1 MTSCRG
7 GGGGTKKDLISQPPE
22 EGKEQHSREDI
33 FVRSFVRSTTDIF
46 VHLIINDK
54 SRLLAHTP
62 PAAAAAL
69 ERQFMECQDWQ
80 IITTFY
86 TPRMDSTRNRF
97 ERGFTHDTEYNIII
111 HQPRSDPIHAR
122 TTRYVSTHTLG
133 VIRGWAPTAIPIAGG
148 DLFIY

>member
-22 EGKEQHSREDI
+22 EGKEQQQRGYI
-33 FVRSFVRSTTDIF
+33 RSFVRSTTDIF

-69 ERQFMECQDWQ
+69 ERQFMECQD
-80 IITTFY
+80 
-86 TPRMDSTRNRF
+86 
-97 ERGFTHDTEYNIII
+97 GK
-111 HQPRSDPIHAR
+111 
-122 TTRYVSTHTLG
+122 
-133 VIRGWAPTAIPIAGG
+133 
-148 DLFIY
+148 